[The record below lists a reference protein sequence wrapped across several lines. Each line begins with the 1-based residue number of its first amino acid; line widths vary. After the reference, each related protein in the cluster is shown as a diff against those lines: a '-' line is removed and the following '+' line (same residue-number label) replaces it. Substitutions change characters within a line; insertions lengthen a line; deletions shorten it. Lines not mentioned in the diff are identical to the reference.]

1 MSIRENGKP
10 IEQVVPP
17 RIMMLVPHEPE
28 LDPRIRW
35 VANLCKGFG
44 RTEIIGFVYELAKPQ
59 REYDSLVST
68 DRVMAIDYPRSF
80 FLWFIDVIQLVR
92 HPLRLIYL
100 ILRKIWDVFCELLL
114 NFKRG
119 QEIIN
124 SIKNLKSKLVD
135 YVRKYRQDGI
145 KLKNQLHA
153 SPSPKTSQATQ
164 ARRNVK
170 CTQESKNREG
180 IRDYLGS
187 IRHWFGIV
195 YTLELISNTLFQRA
209 RTTSIIP
216 RVVICHDIFALGA
229 AVKYKHLFGTPIIY
243 DSHELWPEAD
253 LRSLPWEKKW
263 TASFEQKLIRQA
275 DLVITVNPQIANH
288 LEKLYQIEKVISVPN
303 AEPLPQSL
311 GTTRAILE
319 YPLKFLIQG
328 QATPKRGIEE
338 FLDIWQL
345 IEDERAVLIVRC
357 PENPFLACLRQKYQ
371 SSIEKRKIIF
381 APAVSEK
388 ELVGAASMAD
398 VGVIPYTGPNL
409 NHVYACP
416 NKLSQYM
423 QAGLVIFHNSDQ
435 LFVSE
440 MINKFDCGL
449 SYDINHP
456 ETIVNAIS
464 SLTSNL
470 DLVRKYQVNS
480 YKASLSEFNW
490 EIQSKPYIEAIQRF
504 YGE

>member
-10 IEQVVPP
+10 IKQPVPP

-35 VANLCKGFG
+35 VANLCRGFG

-59 REYDSLVST
+59 LEYDNLVST

-80 FLWFIDVIQLVR
+80 FLWFIDIIQLVR
-92 HPLRLIYL
+92 RPLRLIYL
-100 ILRKIWDVFCELLL
+100 LLRKIWNMFCYLLL
-114 NFKRG
+114 NFERG

-124 SIKNLKSKLVD
+124 SIKNVKTKMVG
-135 YVRKYRQDGI
+135 YVTKNKRDGI
-145 KLKNQLHA
+145 ELKNDLNA
-153 SPSPKTSQATQ
+153 SPSPRTSQSTQ
-164 ARRNVK
+164 TRKEIK
-170 CTQESKNREG
+170 CTQESKRREG
-180 IRDYLGS
+180 FRDYLRS

-288 LEKLYQIEKVISVPN
+288 LEKLYQIENVISVPN
-303 AEPLPQSL
+303 AEPLPQNP
-311 GTTRAILE
+311 GTARAIPE
-319 YPLKFLIQG
+319 YPLKFLLQG

-338 FLDIWQL
+338 FMDAWQL

-371 SSIEKRKIIF
+371 LSIEKGKIIF
-381 APAVSEK
+381 APAVSED
-388 ELVGAASMAD
+388 ELVRAAGVAD

-435 LFVSE
+435 IFVSE
-440 MINKFDCGL
+440 MVDKFQCGL
-449 SYDINHP
+449 SYDINDP
-456 ETIVNAIS
+456 QTIVSAVS

-470 DLVRKYQVNS
+470 DLVRKYQLNS
-480 YKASLSEFNW
+480 YKAALSEFNW
-490 EIQSKPYIEAIQRF
+490 EMQSKPYFEAIQRY